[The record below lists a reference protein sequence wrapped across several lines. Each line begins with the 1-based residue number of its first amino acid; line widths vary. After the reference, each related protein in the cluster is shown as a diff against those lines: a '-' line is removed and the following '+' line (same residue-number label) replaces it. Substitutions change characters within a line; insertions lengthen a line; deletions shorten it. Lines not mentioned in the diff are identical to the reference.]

1 MPEIV
6 VTRVPPGSAI
16 DRMSRVAETWTWMED
31 RSIDPEVLRDIVAG
45 ARGLYCMLTD
55 RIDAELLDRAENLVV
70 VSTMAVGVDNID
82 VEACRERGI
91 AIGHTPNV
99 LTDSTADMAWAL
111 MMASSRRIRE
121 GIEYVASGAWGEWE
135 PEAMLGHDVSRTTL
149 GIVGMGR
156 IGRAVASRA
165 KGFAMDVVY
174 TARTDHD
181 VDATRVDLPE
191 LLARSDHVVIA
202 VPLTDETRHLIG
214 SEELAM
220 MKPTANLVNV
230 ARGPIIDTDALV
242 DALRSGVIRCA
253 GLDVTDPEPIP
264 ADHPLVGLTNCLI
277 VPHIGSATY
286 RTRIAMADLA
296 ADNLIAGITGQPL
309 PAPFGGGASSAS
321 GEGRE

>member
-16 DRMSRVAETWTWMED
+16 DRMSGVAETWTWTED
-31 RSIDPEVLRDIVAG
+31 RSIDPEVLRDVIVD

-55 RIDAELLDRAENLVV
+55 RIDADLLDHAGDLVV

-82 VEACRERGI
+82 VEACRKRRI
-91 AIGHTPNV
+91 AIGHTPDV

-111 MMASSRRIRE
+111 MMASSRRLRE
-121 GIEYVASGAWGEWE
+121 GFEYVTSGAWGEWE
-135 PEAMLGHDVSRTTL
+135 PDALLGHDISHTTL

-156 IGRAVASRA
+156 IGSAVAARA
-165 KGFAMDVVY
+165 RGFGMDVVY
-174 TARTDHD
+174 TARSDHD
-181 VDATRVDLPE
+181 VDAIRLDLDE

-202 VPLTDETRHLIG
+202 VPLTDDTHHLIG
-214 SEELAM
+214 SDELAA
-220 MKPTANLVNV
+220 MKPTANLVNI

-242 DALRSGVIRCA
+242 HALGSGVIRCA
-253 GLDVTDPEPIP
+253 GLDVSDPEPIP
-264 ADHPLVGLTNCLI
+264 PDHPLVGLANCII
-277 VPHIGSATY
+277 VPHVGSATH

-309 PAPFGGGASSAS
+309 PAPFHRGAS
-321 GEGRE
+321 

>member
-1 MPEIV
+1 MPEII

-16 DRMSRVAETWTWMED
+16 DRMSSVAATWTWMED
-31 RSIDPEVLRDIVAG
+31 RPIDPLVLRDVIVE

-55 RIDAELLDRAENLVV
+55 RIDVELLDRAENLVV

-82 VEACRERGI
+82 VDACRKRGI
-91 AIGHTPNV
+91 AIGHTPDV

-111 MMASSRRIRE
+111 MMASSRRLRE
-121 GIEYVASGAWGEWE
+121 GFEHVATGAWGEWQ
-135 PEAMLGHDVSRTTL
+135 PDALLGYDISHTTL

-156 IGRAVASRA
+156 IGRAVATRA
-165 KGFAMDVVY
+165 RGFGMDVVY
-174 TARTDHD
+174 TALSDHD
-181 VDATRVDLPE
+181 VDAVRLDLGE

-202 VPLTDETRHLIG
+202 VPLTDETYHLIG
-214 SEELAM
+214 AGELAA
-220 MKPTANLVNV
+220 MKSTANIVNI

-264 ADHPLVGLTNCLI
+264 SDHPLVGLANCLI
-277 VPHIGSATY
+277 VPHVGSATH

-296 ADNLIAGITGQPL
+296 ADNLIAGVTGHPL
-309 PAPFGGGASSAS
+309 PAPYGRGQSAS
-321 GEGRE
+321 GEDGE

>member
-16 DRMSRVAETWTWMED
+16 DRMSGVAETWTWMED
-31 RSIDPEVLRDIVAG
+31 RSIDPRVLRDVIVD

-55 RIDAELLDRAENLVV
+55 RIDAALLDRAPNLVV

-82 VEACRERGI
+82 VAACRERGI
-91 AIGHTPNV
+91 AVGHTPDV

-111 MMASSRRIRE
+111 MMASSRRLRE
-121 GIEYVASGAWGEWE
+121 GLEHVTSGSWGEWE
-135 PEAMLGHDVSRTTL
+135 PEALLGHDISHTTL

-156 IGRAVASRA
+156 IGRAVEARA
-165 KGFAMDVVY
+165 RGFGMDVVY
-174 TARTDHD
+174 TARSDHD
-181 VDATRVDLPE
+181 VGATRLDLGE

-202 VPLTDETRHLIG
+202 VPLTDETFHLIG
-214 SEELAM
+214 SEELAV

-242 DALRSGVIRCA
+242 HALRSGVIRCA

-264 ADHPLVGLTNCLI
+264 RDHPLVGLANCLI
-277 VPHIGSATY
+277 VPHVGSATH

-309 PAPFGGGASSAS
+309 PAPFGGRVSSAS
-321 GEGRE
+321 GEGGE